1 MDEVILVADADR
13 RTRGDVASALRRE
26 GLTAVEAGDSER
38 ALQLAVAVEPALA
51 LLDTGLPT
59 LGGVEVCRRMRADA
73 RTTSTPIVVMSA
85 EWSTADRIDW
95 LQAGADDFLHKPIDP
110 AELVA
115 RVDLTLRRTRDLRAS
130 SPLTGLPGNH
140 RIREELAAR
149 ITAGRPVA
157 LIHADID
164 GFKSFNDRY
173 GFLRGDDVLVLTAG
187 ILRESLA
194 AEADPEAFLGH
205 VGGDDFVALCR
216 PELADAVCERVV
228 EAFDARVSALY
239 DADDRRRGYVV
250 IPDRRG
256 HPRRFPLLTI
266 SLGVATTERRAV
278 SDHRRLVEV
287 AGEMKSHAK
296 RQGDGSHWAVDS
308 RAS

>member
-1 MDEVILVADADR
+1 MDEVILVADPDR
-13 RTRGDVASALRRE
+13 RTREDVSSALRRE
-26 GLTAVEAGDSER
+26 GLMAVEAGDSER

-51 LLDTGLPT
+51 LLETGLRT

-95 LQAGADDFLHKPIDP
+95 LQAGADDFLRKPIDP

-173 GFLRGDDVLVLTAG
+173 GFLRGDDVLVLTSG

-194 AEADPEAFLGH
+194 ADPEAFLGH

-216 PELADAVCERVV
+216 PEFADAICERVV
-228 EAFDARVSALY
+228 EAFDARVPLLY

-250 IPDRRG
+250 NPDRRG
-256 HPRRFPLLTI
+256 HVRRFPLLTI

-296 RQGDGSHWAVDS
+296 RQGGGSHWAVDS